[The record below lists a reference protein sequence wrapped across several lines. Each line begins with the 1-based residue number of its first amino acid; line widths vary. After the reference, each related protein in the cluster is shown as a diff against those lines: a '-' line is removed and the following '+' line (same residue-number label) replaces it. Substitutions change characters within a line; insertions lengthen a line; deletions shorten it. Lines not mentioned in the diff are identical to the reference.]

1 MTSIQLINVIIHIK
15 ALQSPLNH
23 VNVKSSAYIDPRK
36 EINDRDTKFKI
47 GHIVR
52 ISKYKSIFVKDSL
65 LFQIGLERFLLL
77 KNLKVMFR
85 GHVLLAILKMK
96 KLVESLRN
104 RIVKNKSKRFQ
115 S

>member
-52 ISKYKSIFVKDSL
+52 ISK
-65 LFQIGLERFLLL
+65 
-77 KNLKVMFR
+77 
-85 GHVLLAILKMK
+85 
-96 KLVESLRN
+96 
-104 RIVKNKSKRFQ
+104 
-115 S
+115 

>member
-23 VNVKSSAYIDPRK
+23 VNVKLSAYIDPRK

-65 LFQIGLERFLLL
+65 LFQIGLENFF
-77 KNLKVMFR
+77 V
-85 GHVLLAILKMK
+85 IK
-96 KLVESLRN
+96 KLKSNVPWTCFISDLKDEEIGGTFTKQN
-104 RIVKNKSKRFQ
+104 RKK
-115 S
+115 